1 MPRPVVFLAR
11 RIPHVIERE
20 LAERFDLR
28 RDERDAPLHA
38 GALAEAARTSDA
50 IVPAVTDRIT
60 ADVLGSEPRR
70 LRIVANFGAGTDNID
85 LDAAR
90 QFGIVVTNT
99 PGALTEDTTDIAM
112 YLILAAMRRA
122 GAAERELREGRW
134 TGWRPTHVF
143 GESLAGKT
151 LGIVGYGRIG
161 RAVAR
166 RARAFGMRVIYVTR
180 SATADDPDA
189 RRAPSLEALLA
200 ESDVV
205 SLHAP
210 ATPETTGMMDARR
223 LALMRPS
230 AVLVNTARG
239 SLVDEQALADALVE
253 RRIAAAGLDV
263 FESEPAVHPALLML
277 ENVVLLPHI
286 GSAARETREAMGGMV
301 LESLIAF
308 FEGREVP
315 NRVT

>member
-1 MPRPVVFLAR
+1 
-11 RIPHVIERE
+11 
-20 LAERFDLR
+20 
-28 RDERDAPLHA
+28 
-38 GALAEAARTSDA
+38 
-50 IVPAVTDRIT
+50 
-60 ADVLGSEPRR
+60 
-70 LRIVANFGAGTDNID
+70 
-85 LDAAR
+85 
-90 QFGIVVTNT
+90 
-99 PGALTEDTTDIAM
+99 
-112 YLILAAMRRA
+112 MRRA

-166 RARAFGMRVIYVTR
+166 RARAFGMRVIHVTR
-180 SATADDPDA
+180 SATDDDPA
-189 RRAPSLEALLA
+189 AERAPSLEALLA

-210 ATPETTGMMDARR
+210 ATPETIGMMDARR

-239 SLVDEQALADALVE
+239 ALVDEQALADALVE

-263 FESEPAVHPALLML
+263 FESEPAIHPALLVL

-286 GSAARETREAMGGMV
+286 GSAARETREAMGRMV
-301 LESLIAF
+301 VESLVAF

-315 NRVT
+315 NRVA